1 MNDLYENCSEDETN
15 KTYED
20 SGIEWRNNIEAI
32 ESSFESEHSIVYEPT
47 VEITKNNGEFQR
59 KLNLFTNVKINF
71 KLILEVLLL
80 VNGIINELNLNK
92 TTNDKVI

>member
-47 VEITKNNGEFQR
+47 VEITKNNGEF
-59 KLNLFTNVKINF
+59 
-71 KLILEVLLL
+71 
-80 VNGIINELNLNK
+80 
-92 TTNDKVI
+92 